1 MYVSYDFLDD
11 CWHCCFD
18 PLQVLVWIFS
28 FSREF
33 HREEEIM
40 ETQMDAMVDE
50 IVAVIED
57 AAQRY
62 NLKADDVIR
71 ELQSMDVT
79 KEEANEQALFY
90 ALNHIAM
97 DQPGWTF
104 VAAQMYLNDLYAQA
118 AVNRGYDPSEKY
130 GDFHQLIQTL
140 TDKGIY
146 AADLLA
152 VYDKDEIIAIGQE
165 IDPERDKLFNYI
177 GLFLLADRYIARDH
191 EHRVFELPQER
202 FMIIAMTLMKN
213 EAKDKRLA
221 LVKEAYWAMSNL
233 YMTVATPT
241 LANAGKSFGQ
251 LSSCF
256 IDTVDDSLDGIY
268 LNNWDIARLSKD
280 GGGIGIYYGKVRA
293 LGSDIK
299 KFKGNSSGVVP
310 WIRLLND
317 TAVSVDQLG
326 QRQGAVAI
334 YLDVFHKDIMNGF
347 LDLKTNNGDERRKAH
362 DIFTGVAIPDLFM
375 KKLQEVD
382 ENGRSI
388 GEWHTFCPHQVKQ
401 IMGWKD
407 ESGNP
412 LGLEDFYD
420 ETDTKY
426 FTEKYEEAVNHPLLP
441 RKTYRAMDIMA
452 RIMIAQ
458 LETGTPYMFYRDEAN
473 RQNPN
478 KHVRGK
484 GYTSI
489 YCSNLCTEIMQNMS
503 ATTITN
509 EYQDE
514 EGNIVMIRKPGDFV
528 VCNLSSV
535 NLPRAVEAD
544 VIERLV
550 PIQMR
555 MLDNVIDLN
564 TIKVGQ
570 AQVTN
575 QKYRAVGLG
584 TFGWHHLLAKL
595 GIYWES
601 EQSVTYAD
609 TLYETIAYHA
619 IKASMELAKEK
630 GTYKEFT
637 GSEWETGAYFDRKG
651 YDTEAW
657 QALRDDVRE
666 HGLRNGW
673 LMAVAPNSSTAK
685 IGGSTDGIDPIY
697 AVEYAEEKKNFKFK
711 VTPPDLN
718 HETYAYYRRS
728 RHELDQHWSIKQNAA
743 RQRHVDQAISF
754 NLYVRHDIKAKDLL
768 NLHLEAW
775 KQGLKTTYYVR
786 STSQAE
792 IDECEACHS

>member
-1 MYVSYDFLDD
+1 MMTKTSTEINDVLEQIDIAAETYGLD
-11 CWHCCFD
+11 
-18 PLQVLVWIFS
+18 V
-28 FSREF
+28 REVKQQ
-33 HREEEIM
+33 IN
-40 ETQMDAMVDE
+40 QL
-50 IVAVIED
+50 
-57 AAQRY
+57 
-62 NLKADDVIR
+62 NSSKADVN
-71 ELQSMDVT
+71 QH
-79 KEEANEQALFY
+79 ALFY
-90 ALNHIAM
+90 ALNNIAM
-97 DQPGWTF
+97 DEPAWTF
-104 VAAQMYLNDLYAQA
+104 VAARMYLNELYQEA
-118 AVNRGYDPSEKY
+118 AENRGYHPEQRYS
-130 GDFHQLIQTL
+130 DFHRLIKVL
-140 TDKGIY
+140 TEKGIY
-146 AADLLA
+146 SSNL
-152 VYDKDEIIAIGQE
+152 VNCYSKEEIIALGRE
-165 IDPERDKLFNYI
+165 IIPERDQLFNYI
-177 GLFLLADRYIARDH
+177 GLFLLADRYITRDH
-191 EHRVFELPQER
+191 DRNIYELPQER
-202 FMIIAMTLMKN
+202 FMIIAMTLMKD
-213 EAKDKRLA
+213 EAEEKRLE
-221 LVKEAYWAMSNL
+221 LIKEAYWAMSNL

-280 GGGIGIYYGKVRA
+280 GGGIGAYYGKVRA

-334 YLDVFHKDIMNGF
+334 YLDVFHKDIMDGF

-401 IMGWKD
+401 MMGWKD
-407 ESGNP
+407 ENGAA

-420 ETDTKY
+420 ESDRSY

-452 RIMIAQ
+452 RIMVAQ

-484 GYTSI
+484 GRTAI

-514 EGNIVMIRKPGDFV
+514 QGNIVIVRKPGDFV

-535 NLPRAVEAD
+535 NLARTVEAG
-544 VIERLV
+544 VLERLI

-564 TIKVGQ
+564 TVKVGQ

-575 QKYRAVGLG
+575 QTYRAVGLG
-584 TFGWHHLLAKL
+584 TFGWHHLLAQQ

-601 EQSVTYAD
+601 DQSVVYAD
-609 TLYETIAYHA
+609 ELYEDIAYYA
-619 IKASMELAKEK
+619 IQSSMELAKEK
-630 GTYKEFT
+630 GTYSKFV
-637 GSEWETGAYFDRKG
+637 GSEWQTGDYFERKG
-651 YDTEAW
+651 YKADRWIE
-657 QALRDDVRE
+657 LRDNVAK
-666 HGLRNGW
+666 HGIRNGW

-711 VTPPDLN
+711 VTAPDLD
-718 HETYAYYRRS
+718 HVTYNYYRRS
-728 RHELDQHWSIKQNAA
+728 RHELDQLWSIRQNAA
-743 RQRHVDQAISF
+743 RQRHVDQGISF

-768 NLHLEAW
+768 NLHVEAW
-775 KQGLKTTYYVR
+775 KRGLKTTYYVR